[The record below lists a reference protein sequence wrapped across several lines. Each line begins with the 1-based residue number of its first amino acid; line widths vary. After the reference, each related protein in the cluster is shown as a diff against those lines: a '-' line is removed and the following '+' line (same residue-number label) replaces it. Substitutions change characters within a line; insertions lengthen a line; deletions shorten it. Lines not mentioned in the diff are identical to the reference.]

1 MRKFNNNE
9 QGRSMIEML
18 GVLAIVGVLS
28 VAGIAG
34 YSKAMAK
41 YKINKVM
48 DEVSTIAANVKTM
61 FAANGVYTDL
71 ATSKVAY
78 ELALLPEEMT
88 KGCASADSVTDTTGT
103 CVVNGLGGST
113 IVKTTATTGDDAGAA
128 FYVIMNGLTKE
139 GCVALVT
146 SDWGGTGGVKYI
158 KGSNAAQTSL
168 PLTAS
173 GTKGTNF
180 ITPTTSS
187 ADAFAY
193 SVTADICNCT
203 GSTCSVGWVFF

>member
-1 MRKFNNNE
+1 MRKLNNE

-34 YSKAMAK
+34 YSKAMGK

-71 ATSKVAY
+71 ASSKVAY
-78 ELALLPEEMT
+78 ELAIFPEEMT
-88 KGCASADSVTDTTGT
+88 KGCASSAGATDTTAT
-103 CVVNGLGGST
+103 CVVNGLGGSA
-113 IVKTTATTGDDAGAA
+113 IVKTSDTDGEA
-128 FYVIMNGLTKE
+128 FFVIMNGLTKE
-139 GCVALVT
+139 GCTALVT
-146 SDWGGTGGVKYI
+146 SDWGGTGGLKYI
-158 KGSNAAQTSL
+158 QASNAAQTSL
-168 PLTAS
+168 PTTPS
-173 GTKGTNF
+173 GTKNTNY

-193 SVTADICNCT
+193 SVTAGVCNCT
-203 GSTCSVGWVFF
+203 GSACSVGWVFY